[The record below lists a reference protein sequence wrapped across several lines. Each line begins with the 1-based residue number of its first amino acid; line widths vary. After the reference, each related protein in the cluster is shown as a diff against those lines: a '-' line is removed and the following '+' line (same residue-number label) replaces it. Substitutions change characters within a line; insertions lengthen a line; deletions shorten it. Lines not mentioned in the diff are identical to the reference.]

1 MKRAFFNNY
10 PDRIPYTELVSKE
23 ARSLLQRVTNRLKAG
38 ENPTLLLCFPE
49 LPGSKTTLFKIAAHL
64 GINLTNKPGAKAQ
77 IAIYFENK
85 TLRTHDE
92 EMMELLHQM
101 KVINLFSRDIS
112 KDKVDAD
119 FVAVFGYSTQINP
132 KEHQGPALEK
142 SLENARHDGRTIQC
156 PTDSV
161 HADCIYQRIIDNS
174 CGLNEVVDIRV
185 PIIGKSIPHVYS
197 KYKLEEHRYTNKV
210 HRSTMHEAS
219 ELFSAEELLKIHQFA
234 VLSKLDFGELDI
246 LRDTNDG
253 KIYIVDVNNTPYG
266 PPQGLSAKDNRQ
278 AIQNLSRSFKNEFL
292 KQ

>member
-1 MKRAFFNNY
+1 
-10 PDRIPYTELVSKE
+10 
-23 ARSLLQRVTNRLKAG
+23 
-38 ENPTLLLCFPE
+38 
-49 LPGSKTTLFKIAAHL
+49 
-64 GINLTNKPGAKAQ
+64 
-77 IAIYFENK
+77 
-85 TLRTHDE
+85 
-92 EMMELLHQM
+92 
-101 KVINLFSRDIS
+101 
-112 KDKVDAD
+112 
-119 FVAVFGYSTQINP
+119 
-132 KEHQGPALEK
+132 
-142 SLENARHDGRTIQC
+142 
-156 PTDSV
+156 
-161 HADCIYQRIIDNS
+161 
-174 CGLNEVVDIRV
+174 VVDIRV